1 MRIKEIEIDN
11 FKSFARPTKIQFL
24 EGFTAITGPN
34 GSGKS
39 NVIDSVLFCLG
50 LSNSKALRAEK
61 LTDLINHNTG
71 KREAKVT
78 IRFGGG
84 KPGAVTEAASAKEA
98 APGAEEETLEVARR
112 IRENDNGYVSTYY
125 LNGKTCTLTE
135 LHDTLLRFKVSPAGY
150 NVVMQGDVSRIIT
163 MTATERR
170 KIIDEVAGVAE
181 FDARVNQAQKE
192 LDKVNEQEDKF
203 ALILTE
209 ITERLVQLQG
219 ERDHALK
226 YKTLREERDRL
237 EALCKLSVVWDLKA
251 KIAGLEEM
259 ITSAA
264 AREEQLLAAVREAQ
278 GVLEVKQGE
287 YEALSEQIRQKGE
300 DDLLALQTQLEETKG
315 QIERERS
322 AREFLNTQRA
332 DLERLSERDEE
343 QIERHNARL
352 EDLDDRRKDAVE
364 RRQRYE
370 EDLVKAKLTYEEANK
385 ELESLYASHQ
395 ESAKKGAELRAR
407 YNAVKDRY
415 NEVWRE
421 KLRIEDSSHRA
432 TERIDAWKAELATH
446 QDGIKGLSKEI
457 EGLQGSVEEFQTRL
471 KEDEKDL
478 AAIGDRQR
486 QAQSDLA
493 EFEASANKARDAYF
507 RADAKMKASEEGS
520 FGRAVETILNAGI
533 QGVHGTLAQLGSA
546 SEEYAS
552 ALEVAA
558 GGKLR
563 FIVVDDDRIAAR
575 CIELLKE
582 RRAGR
587 ATFLPLNKLQAP
599 RRLVPTGEDGVIGY
613 AVNLVEFDSK
623 YAAAFHHAFG
633 DTLIV
638 RHMDYARPLMGKHR
652 MVTLDGDLLER
663 SGAMTGGSDGRT
675 SSLRFTASIAK
686 ELEEAKEVFEA
697 ALKRLAR
704 RKELIETI
712 GKDGEAIKLRQRE
725 SQDGIR
731 EKQFELADRQRRI
744 QQIRDQIVGIE
755 GQMALAETE
764 HEGVDAKLNVLE
776 EQLAKLDEEQVD
788 LELAISD
795 IDELIDDARVEELSS
810 TVNRH
815 DFTVKQL
822 ESNRN
827 NCDFTLKEIQLEEE
841 SINQAI
847 AQLTEELARR
857 KEAFV
862 ELEAKAQ
869 TIDATLKACAD
880 TLNALERQ
888 RDAMRER
895 LGQLQVERERKAEEV
910 RQAEKVVADKQ
921 KDMDRL
927 MEGVN
932 ATRAQVQEL
941 SPQLAEMENELWLAG
956 IEPPQEAPAPVP
968 TEELKRQISRLEG
981 RMRDMEPVN
990 MLAIEAFDRE
1000 SARQADLH
1008 EKVDKLR
1015 EERLSILE
1023 RIEQISLQKKTS
1035 FMMAFDQV
1043 SSNFSDIFSEL
1054 AAGSGMLV
1062 LENPEDPFDGGL
1074 IIRAQPKDKKMQR
1087 LEAMSGGEKSL
1098 TALAFLFA
1106 FQRYQP
1112 APFYAFDEVDAAL
1125 DGVNAE
1131 RLAVMLQTQAQVAQ
1145 CIVISHR
1152 RPMLERSDQT
1162 IGISARTDGATRVLG
1177 VKWGGAKSGDAKVVE
1192 AETRVPQALPSQAP
1206 ASEAPEL
1213 EAVKPE
1219 VQGAEA

>member
-24 EGFTAITGPN
+24 EGFTAISGPN

-78 IRFGGG
+78 IRFGGDRAA
-84 KPGAVTEAASAKEA
+84 GAGDNAEASADPA
-98 APGAEEETLEVARR
+98 ADDLPSLEVARR
-112 IRENDNGYVSTYY
+112 IRENDSGYVSTYY

-150 NVVMQGDVSRIIT
+150 NVVMQGDVARIIT

-181 FDARVNQAQKE
+181 FDTRVAQAQKE
-192 LDKVNEQEDKF
+192 LEKVNEQEDKF

-226 YKTLREERDRL
+226 YKALREERDRQ

-259 ITSAA
+259 ITSASV
-264 AREEQLLAAVREAQ
+264 REEQLLAVVHEAEAA
-278 GVLEVKQGE
+278 LAVKQAE

-322 AREFLNTQRA
+322 AREYLHQQRA
-332 DLERLSERDEE
+332 DLERLQERDEE
-343 QIERHNARL
+343 QIERHQARL
-352 EDLDDRRKDAVE
+352 EDLDDRRKDALD
-364 RRQRYE
+364 RRARYE
-370 EDLVKAKLTYEEANK
+370 QDLLTAKVIYEEAHK
-385 ELESLYASHQ
+385 ELEALYATNKDT
-395 ESAKKGAELRAR
+395 AKKGAELRTR
-407 YNAVKDRY
+407 YDQVKNRY
-415 NEVWRE
+415 NEIWRQ
-421 KLRIEDSSHRA
+421 KTQIEFASHQA
-432 TERIDAWKAELATH
+432 NDKIEAWKTELSGHRDAIKAIEKEAAELQA
-446 QDGIKGLSKEI
+446 DVDE
-457 EGLQGSVEEFQTRL
+457 LQSRL
-471 KEDEKDL
+471 REDEKDL
-478 AAIGDRQR
+478 AANVVRQ
-486 QAQSDLA
+486 QEAQKELG
-493 EFEASANKARDAYF
+493 EFEAVSNKARDAYF
-507 RADAKMKASEEGS
+507 RAEARMKASEEGS
-520 FGRAVETILNAGI
+520 FGHAVQTILNANLP
-533 QGVHGTLAQLGSA
+533 GVHGTLAQLGSA
-546 SEEYAS
+546 SDEYAS

-563 FIVVDDDRIAAR
+563 FIVVDDDRVAAR
-575 CIELLKE
+575 CIEMLKE

-587 ATFLPLNKLQAP
+587 ATFLPLNKLQPP
-599 RRLVPTGEDGVIGY
+599 RRLMPTGEEGVIGY

-633 DTLIV
+633 ETLIV
-638 RHMDYARPLMGKHR
+638 HHMNDARPLMGKYR
-652 MVTLDGDLLER
+652 MVTLEGDLLER

-686 ELEEAKEVFEA
+686 ELEEAKLHFEA
-697 ALKRLAR
+697 ALKRYAR

-712 GKDGEAIKLRQRE
+712 GKDAELIKTRQRE
-725 SQDGIR
+725 SQDKIR
-731 EKQFELADRQRRI
+731 DRQFELADRQRRI

-755 GQMALAETE
+755 SQMALTETE
-764 HEGVDAKLNVLE
+764 REGVDEKLAALE
-776 EQLAKLDEEQVD
+776 EQIATIDEEQVE

-795 IDELIDDARVEELSS
+795 LDELIDDARVEELSS

-827 NCDFTLKEIQLEEE
+827 NCDFTLKEIQLETD
-841 SINQAI
+841 NLHQAI
-847 AQLTEELARR
+847 TQLQDEIARR
-857 KEAFV
+857 KDSFA
-862 ELEAKAQ
+862 ELAAKA
-869 TIDATLKACAD
+869 TTMDATLQACHD
-880 TLNALERQ
+880 TLAALERQ

-910 RQAEKVVADKQ
+910 RKATQVVADKQ

-932 ATRAQVQEL
+932 ATRQQVAEL
-941 SPQLAEMENELWLAG
+941 QPQLSEMENELWLAG
-956 IEPPQEAPAPVP
+956 IEPPTEAPAPVP
-968 TEELKRQISRLEG
+968 TEELKRQIARLEN

-1015 EERLSILE
+1015 EERLQILD
-1023 RIEQISLQKKTS
+1023 RIEVIGQQKKAS
-1035 FMMAFDQV
+1035 FMQAFDQV
-1043 SSNFSDIFSEL
+1043 SGNFSDIFAEL
-1054 AAGSGMLV
+1054 AAGTGMLV

-1098 TALAFLFA
+1098 TALAFLFS
-1106 FQRYQP
+1106 FQRYMP

-1131 RLAVMLQTQAQVAQ
+1131 RLAIMIQKQTQHAQ

-1177 VKWGGAKSGDAKVVE
+1177 VKWGGTKVIE
-1192 AETRVPQALPSQAP
+1192 A
-1206 ASEAPEL
+1206 
-1213 EAVKPE
+1213 AVGEK
-1219 VQGAEA
+1219 A

>member
-1 MRIKEIEIDN
+1 MRIQEIEIDN

-84 KPGAVTEAASAKEA
+84 KTIGPD
-98 APGAEEETLEVARR
+98 GAEIEETLEAARR
-112 IRENDNGYVSTYY
+112 IRESDNGYASTYY

-163 MTATERR
+163 MTPTERR

-181 FDARVNQAQKE
+181 FDARVAQAQKE

-203 ALILTE
+203 ALILGE

-226 YKTLREERDRL
+226 YKALREERDRL
-237 EALCKLSVVWDLKA
+237 EALCKLSIVWDLKA

-264 AREEQLLAAVREAQ
+264 AREEQLLAAVRAAQ
-278 GVLEVKQGE
+278 EVLDARQAE

-322 AREFLNTQRA
+322 AREFLDTQRA
-332 DLERLSERDEE
+332 DLERQQVRDEE
-343 QIERHNARL
+343 QIERHTARL
-352 EDLDDRRKDAVE
+352 EDLDDRRREAIE

-370 EDLVKAKLTYEEANK
+370 DDLVQAKRTYEEAHR
-385 ELESLYASHQ
+385 ELETLYASHQ

-421 KLRIEDSSHRA
+421 KLRIEDSHHRA
-432 TERIDAWKAELATH
+432 AERLEAWQTELNTH
-446 QDGIKGLSKEI
+446 QDGIKALDKDVAT
-457 EGLQGSVEEFQTRL
+457 LQGAIEEYQTRL
-471 KEDEKDL
+471 REDEKDL
-478 AAIGDRQR
+478 ASNGERKR
-486 QAQSDLA
+486 QAESELA
-493 EFEASANKARDAYF
+493 EFEAAAARARDAYF

-533 QGVHGTLAQLGSA
+533 SGVHGTLAQLGSA
-546 SEEYAS
+546 PDEHAS

-563 FIVVDDDRIAAR
+563 FIVVEDDRIAAR

-587 ATFLPLNKLQAP
+587 ATFLPLNKLNPP
-599 RRLVPTGEDGVIGY
+599 RRLVPTGEEGVIGY
-613 AVNLVEFDSK
+613 AVNLVEFEPR

-638 RHMDYARPLMGKHR
+638 RHMDHARPLMGKFR
-652 MVTLDGDLLER
+652 MVTLEGDLLER

-675 SSLRFTASIAK
+675 SHLRFTASLAK

-697 ALKRLAR
+697 ALSRLAR

-712 GKDGEAIKLRQRE
+712 GKDGEAIKQRQRE

-755 GQMALAETE
+755 SQMALAETE
-764 HEGVDAKLNVLE
+764 QEGVDAKLEVLE
-776 EQLAKLDEEQVD
+776 EQLAKLDEEQVE
-788 LELAISD
+788 LEMEISD

-827 NCDFTLKEIQLEEE
+827 NCDFTLKEIALEEE
-841 SINQAI
+841 NIQQAI
-847 AQLTEELARR
+847 RQLTEEIARR
-857 KEAFV
+857 REAFG

-869 TIDATLKACAD
+869 SIDATLKACTD

-895 LGQLQVERERKAEEV
+895 LGQLQVERERKAEDV
-910 RQAEKVVADKQ
+910 RQAAQVVAEKQ
-921 KDMDRL
+921 KDVDRL
-927 MEGVN
+927 LEGVN
-932 ATRAQVQEL
+932 ATRAQVEEL
-941 SPQLAEMENELWLAG
+941 SPQLAEMENELWMAG
-956 IEPPQEAPAPVP
+956 IEPPKEAPAAVP

-1000 SARQADLH
+1000 SARQEELH

-1023 RIEQISLQKKTS
+1023 RIEQISQQKKAS
-1035 FMMAFDQV
+1035 FMQAFEQV
-1043 SSNFSDIFSEL
+1043 SANFSDIFAEL
-1054 AAGSGMLV
+1054 AAGTGMLV
-1062 LENPEDPFDGGL
+1062 LENAEDPFDGGL

-1131 RLAVMLQTQAQVAQ
+1131 RLAVMLQTQSQVAQ

-1177 VKWGGAKSGDAKVVE
+1177 VKWGGSKGAQAQEASGA
-1192 AETRVPQALPSQAP
+1192 AIS
-1206 ASEAPEL
+1206 
-1213 EAVKPE
+1213 
-1219 VQGAEA
+1219 